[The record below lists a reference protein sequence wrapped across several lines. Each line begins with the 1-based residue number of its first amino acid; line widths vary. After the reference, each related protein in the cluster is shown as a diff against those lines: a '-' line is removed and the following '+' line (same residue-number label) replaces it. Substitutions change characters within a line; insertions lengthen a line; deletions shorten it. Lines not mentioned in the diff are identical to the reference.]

1 MAAVRQLAGE
11 RKGLGSGAQSARQ
24 ANSLLANLQAAGVDR
39 AALAAAAAAAA
50 AAIRVVGAVAAAAA
64 LAVGPRAP
72 GAPRPPA
79 PMVRGRTIEAAA
91 ARRRRPRARR
101 CGALAALAR
110 SLRRRR
116 LSGSWRKRAE
126 QGAEVRISG
135 ASCWCGVVPSL
146 KAPQRDVRATTRRH
160 SAAVC
165 PRDGPANPIARPRAN
180 NILSIRRVR
189 RIILAPQRRA
199 RRSRTGRRGLAS
211 PAARRL
217 GRVSDGGAAPFARRR
232 PAAGRG
238 GR

>member
-24 ANSLLANLQAAGVDR
+24 ANSARGRKAISTPSRRRRRRRDSCGGCAVD
-39 AALAAAAAAAA
+39 
-50 AAIRVVGAVAAAAA
+50 AAAA

-72 GAPRPPA
+72 RGGCGR
-79 PMVRGRTIEAAA
+79 RRRWCDGRTIGGRRA

-116 LSGSWRKRAE
+116 FVEGENGPSEAPRSESAELKSARALF
-126 QGAEVRISG
+126 
-135 ASCWCGVVPSL
+135 PPL

-165 PRDGPANPIARPRAN
+165 PRDGPATPTARPRAN
-180 NILSIRRVR
+180 NILSHT
-189 RIILAPQRRA
+189 A
-199 RRSRTGRRGLAS
+199 RS
-211 PAARRL
+211 
-217 GRVSDGGAAPFARRR
+217 F
-232 PAAGRG
+232 
-238 GR
+238 